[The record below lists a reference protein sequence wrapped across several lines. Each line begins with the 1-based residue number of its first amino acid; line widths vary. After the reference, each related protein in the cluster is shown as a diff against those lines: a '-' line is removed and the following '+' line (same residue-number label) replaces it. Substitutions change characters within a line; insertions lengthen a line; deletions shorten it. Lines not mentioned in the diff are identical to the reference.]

1 MVNFIREKTS
11 LVLSA
16 KFVILVHVRL
26 AIKLLED
33 SEARPKLSHFLWK

>member
-16 KFVILVHVRL
+16 KFVILVRL